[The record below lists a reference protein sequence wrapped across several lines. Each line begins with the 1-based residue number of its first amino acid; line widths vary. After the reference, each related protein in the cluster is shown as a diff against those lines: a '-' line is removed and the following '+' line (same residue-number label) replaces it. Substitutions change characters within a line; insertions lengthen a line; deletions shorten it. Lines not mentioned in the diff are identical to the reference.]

1 VRGEDDREKG
11 QATQSHF
18 LKELIQ
24 RQQSRID
31 TQRVVPRVPQLRSF
45 APAASE
51 NSRRKIRSP
60 KASFPKKGGPPTR
73 RDRPEDEDQL
83 GKPINSN

>member
-18 LKELIQ
+18 LKEPIQ

-51 NSRRKIRSP
+51 NSRRKV